1 MLVEPSYSKGD
12 WGFSLK
18 IISKGRKCL
27 FLPGVFVGAYDKAIS
42 RARDLAKMIQKCA
55 PFVRIEESKYWNI

>member
-1 MLVEPSYSKGD
+1 M
-12 WGFSLK
+12 K

-27 FLPGVFVGAYDKAIS
+27 FLPGVFVGAYGKAIS

-55 PFVRIEESKYWNI
+55 PFVRIEESKYWKILA